1 MPKLVREITEGVG
14 FSYSSE
20 QGQVAVAQ
28 PRIFRVALNE
38 PSELINIEDVCGVR
52 IGDELRPGAKIFCT
66 SFDARYEGSSRMVL
80 LCTFQ
85 FRNTPDASSSAG
97 GADPKSMPPDVRPA
111 NWTTSTSLVEVP
123 KRVWSPRAAPSFDL
137 GPVPPGLFPP
147 ELTSP
152 DGPTWQASRPAINPA
167 GDMYD
172 GVTSLEPIVTINI
185 TQFESTDPT
194 RHLLYAGYV
203 NSEEINLKSLKMSPG
218 TVLFRGVSCQPTI
231 ESWGGVSRRGWN
243 ATYEFAYRRNRT
255 KVNLVR
261 LERAFGGGFEEGV
274 ADAQEV
280 DIGWDVAVP
289 VAGFNCRAFSAV
301 APLPTEDV
309 WGQPLRHTNGR
320 VTLPLQKPE
329 NINDGDRVRAMV
341 RVFDHEGGGVSQAP
355 SASPIPL
362 NLKGSARKTHD
373 GSGKLINEPL
383 VIAYKVQP
391 DIDLTQT
398 LGLRVF

>member
-1 MPKLVREITEGVG
+1 MPNLVSEITEGVG

-20 QGQVAVAQ
+20 QGQIAVAQ
-28 PRIFRVALNE
+28 PRIFRVVLNE
-38 PSELINIEDVCGVR
+38 PGELINIEEACGVR

-66 SFDARYEGSSRMVL
+66 SFDARYEGNSRMVL

-111 NWTTSTSLVEVP
+111 NWTTSTSLMEVP
-123 KRVWSPRAAPSFDL
+123 KRVWSPRAAPSIGL
-137 GPVPPGLFPP
+137 GVGLGEGQPNPVPDAPGP
-147 ELTSP
+147 
-152 DGPTWQASRPAINPA
+152 WQASRPAINPA

-203 NSEEINLKSLKMSPG
+203 NSEEINLNSLKMSPG
-218 TVLFRGVSCQPTI
+218 TVLFRGVSCEPTI
-231 ESWGGVSRRGWN
+231 ESWGGVPRRGWN
-243 ATYEFAYRRNRT
+243 ATYEFAYRRNKT

-261 LERAFGGGFEEGV
+261 FEAAFGGGVEEDV
-274 ADAQEV
+274 ADAQDV

-309 WGQPLRHTNGR
+309 WGQPLRHTNGK

-341 RVFDHEGGGVSQAP
+341 RVFEHEDGGVSQAP
-355 SASPIPL
+355 SASPIAL

-373 GSGKLINEPL
+373 ANGNLINEPL

-391 DIDLTQT
+391 DTNLTET
-398 LGLRVF
+398 LGLRLF